1 MLCDDNSQKRGDWC
15 AFFLVIVNKTL
26 FFPIAECSAV
36 TGPLPSI
43 LFAFFSSCPRSLSI
57 QVWHL
62 LSAEAGSISVCTLS
76 AGWAWLGEILLQT
89 LITWTVGSELQMKE
103 MQRDTLGV
111 WDQSV
116 FFIGLG
122 YHPGSFFCP
131 RFILFFF
138 SVWYV
143 TLFFCSVSLVL
154 SHILPSSVPPS
165 SLYVAVCSDPP
176 SLTLFFK
183 ALLSSRYLFSLAN
196 TLQCNNFHSSHSFF
210 NPQISCDFHVPPPLL
225 PRILFFFLPTIPC
238 PALPT
243 STRQSITSLSFLSL
257 SSFPQSLYVPCAP
270 VERKAS
276 QRR

>member
-122 YHPGSFFCP
+122 YHPCLSSVL
-131 RFILFFF
+131 ILFFF
-138 SVWYV
+138 FQCLICYSVF
-143 TLFFCSVSLVL
+143 LLRISCAVSYLTF
-154 SHILPSSVPPS
+154 IGPS
-165 SLYVAVCSDPP
+165 
-176 SLTLFFK
+176 
-183 ALLSSRYLFSLAN
+183 LFSLCGR
-196 TLQCNNFHSSHSFF
+196 LLWSPFSYSFF
-210 NPQISCDFHVPPPLL
+210 
-225 PRILFFFLPTIPC
+225 
-238 PALPT
+238 
-243 STRQSITSLSFLSL
+243 
-257 SSFPQSLYVPCAP
+257 
-270 VERKAS
+270 
-276 QRR
+276 